1 MVARS
6 ERRAVRVLGGATKR
20 GHFPEIF
27 LKSKLLW
34 PVDIHSC
41 CMKFKI
47 VDGFAGFGKEVHTQQ
62 YLFGSR
68 KCMEHS

>member
-47 VDGFAGFGKEVHTQQ
+47 VFLPMT
-62 YLFGSR
+62 ST
-68 KCMEHS
+68 